1 MNLSKMPS
9 APALPASCFQ
19 LKGHQASAL
28 GLPAIRLAPLPLPQ
42 HLWPKASQS
51 TLPWWVNLE
60 KQPGDWARGGVRKM
74 RQGPRPGQWWPGGET
89 WSALP
94 RTLGSSANRSR
105 RGQAR
110 GQLGFN
116 ADRKG
121 LAPDQERQALIKCPA
136 GVGSTLSG
144 SCFSRPG
151 RATTPPQKPSLCH
164 LCPPKPPPSPV
175 AGRPAASSSLA
186 FPQNSTVAHTSE
198 VQTILPWLPTGLRE
212 TPVPARPLRFLQSL
226 AGPLRPSFS
235 VQQPHGPVFVGAV
248 LHPGPA
254 RPGPHPGRDFTSPPL
269 PLAALSPDRCPR
281 AGTRC
286 SQLRPVSAHGTPAK

>member
-1 MNLSKMPS
+1 MFLCSLPTLSLDSRPTGPPSGPGRLPEATPALSDPPAQPACKSGGQLNVSKMPS
-9 APALPASCFQ
+9 APALPESCFQ

-74 RQGPRPGQWWPGGET
+74 RQGPRPGEWWPGGET

-136 GVGSTLSG
+136 GLGSTLSG
-144 SCFSRPG
+144 SCFSCPG
-151 RATTPPQKPSLCH
+151 RATTPPQNPACATSAHPSHHH
-164 LCPPKPPPSPV
+164 LLSP
-175 AGRPAASSSLA
+175 GASSFL
-186 FPQNSTVAHTSE
+186 
-198 VQTILPWLPTGLRE
+198 LPGLPPE
-212 TPVPARPLRFLQSL
+212 QHS
-226 AGPLRPSFS
+226 GPYE
-235 VQQPHGPVFVGAV
+235 
-248 LHPGPA
+248 
-254 RPGPHPGRDFTSPPL
+254 
-269 PLAALSPDRCPR
+269 
-281 AGTRC
+281 
-286 SQLRPVSAHGTPAK
+286 